1 MNKNI
6 TKETINTIKDGAV
19 VELGANAEI
28 KIIGKSVVLT
38 IDGKTYDWDEDYI
51 DDFMD
56 NGVKLINAVIGTHN
70 TNKLY
75 NIINRLF
82 TEMDYNL
89 TFEFGGFT
97 LGLADT
103 EDDAMWWEKGIYV
116 IPTDAKEEDGE
127 WDWDAATFYTI
138 EPYFRTYADLLRGDR
153 DIIGD
158 MANTVLRDM
167 ETVTPHLSTGG
178 TTETH
183 KTVVVE

>member
-28 KIIGKSVVLT
+28 KIKGKSVVLT
-38 IDGKTYDWDEDYI
+38 IDGKQSGYFVEDYTESQLVKYINMQI
-51 DDFMD
+51 DDS
-56 NGVKLINAVIGTHN
+56 NHK
-70 TNKLY
+70 KLY

-89 TFEFGGFT
+89 SLEVGGFT

-158 MANTVLRDM
+158 MANTILRDM
-167 ETVTPHLSTGG
+167 ETVTPYPPTGG